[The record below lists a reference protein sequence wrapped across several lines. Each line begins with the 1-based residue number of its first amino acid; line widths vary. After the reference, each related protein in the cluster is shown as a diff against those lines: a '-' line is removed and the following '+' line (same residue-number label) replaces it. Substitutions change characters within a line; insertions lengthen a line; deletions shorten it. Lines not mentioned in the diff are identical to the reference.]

1 MTGSWLL
8 SRKVV
13 KQAFLLSF
21 QLLTWSSQQ
30 KSINTAEKMGLE
42 INKLAKIKNIWLKT
56 NKDKA

>member
-13 KQAFLLSF
+13 KQAFPLSF

-30 KSINTAEKMGLE
+30 KSINTAGKMGLE
-42 INKLAKIKNIWLKT
+42 INKLAKIKNIWLRT